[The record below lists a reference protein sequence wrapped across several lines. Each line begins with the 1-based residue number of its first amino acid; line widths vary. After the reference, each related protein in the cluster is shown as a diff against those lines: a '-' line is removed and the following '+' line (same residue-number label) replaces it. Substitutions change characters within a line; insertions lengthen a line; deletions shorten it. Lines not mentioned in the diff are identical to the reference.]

1 MRKNCFQCQK
11 NAHFINKY
19 EVLIKLLK
27 IKIMRLEKR
36 IEIENIHD
44 DNDVDKINEFQ
55 DFTMDLDTASLETLK
70 NFT

>member
-11 NAHFINKY
+11 NAHLINKY

-27 IKIMRLEKR
+27 IKIMRFEKR
-36 IEIENIHD
+36 IEIQNTHD